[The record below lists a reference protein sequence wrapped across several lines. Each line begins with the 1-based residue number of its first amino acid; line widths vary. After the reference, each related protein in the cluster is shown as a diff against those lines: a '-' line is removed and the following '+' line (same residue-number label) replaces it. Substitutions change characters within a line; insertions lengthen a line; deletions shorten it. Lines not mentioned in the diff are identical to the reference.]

1 MPVPFLLSFLHLF
14 LSTNT
19 YPTCFSSRDS
29 HTLGITSK
37 NIHKI
42 SKVDR
47 HKYFYSSKLLSQFK
61 KAQCTK
67 FPFKSIIRGRQSRS
81 YIRQHI
87 SWFLTVKT
95 EEVTVK
101 LFWRH
106 APLCVSC
113 SDLLWQNLVTSNTH
127 LASSFYVWL
136 RPGRY
141 GIQRYAV
148 HIPV

>member
-14 LSTNT
+14 LSART

-42 SKVDR
+42 SKIDR
-47 HKYFYSSKLLSQFK
+47 HTYFYFSEVLSQFK
-61 KAQCTK
+61 KALCTK
-67 FPFKSIIRGRQSRS
+67 FPSKSIFRDRQSRS

-87 SWFLTVKT
+87 SWFLTVKI

-113 SDLLWQNLVTSNTH
+113 SDLLWQNLVTFNTH
-127 LASSFYVWL
+127 LASSFYVWPRL
-136 RPGRY
+136 GWY

-148 HIPV
+148 YIPV